1 MVLLESLQ
9 IMMDWLLDLL
19 RYDPQ
24 APLLFVDL
32 FFWGFFAV
40 ALLGLAFLQR
50 KMAMRNVYL
59 FAISLFFYYKVSG
72 LFLLLLVFSTVSDYL
87 IGHAMHRT
95 DTTWKRKMWLFA
107 SVFVNL
113 GLLFYFKYAYFL
125 ADFFSDAFGLLWE
138 PKPYMAI
145 WSNATFGSDFVE
157 TAIILP
163 VGISFYTF
171 QCLSY
176 TIDLY
181 RKKIKPVNRV
191 LDFGFFV
198 SFFPQLVAGPIVRA
212 SEFLPQLYKET
223 KLTKAAFGLGL
234 FWILNGLIKKMVL
247 ADYVASNFADR
258 VFAQPTLYS
267 GLECIMALF
276 AYSLQV
282 YADFSGYTDVAIGV
296 AMLMGF
302 TLTKNF
308 NSPYKATSVSD
319 YWRRWH
325 ISLSS
330 WLRDYLYI
338 PLGGNREG
346 SLATYVLIFLAAV
359 VLSIMSDT
367 WLVPVGMALLLVTV
381 YALARWVT
389 AFRQWL
395 NTNINIMLTMLLGGW
410 WHGASWNFVTWG
422 GLNGLGLVGYKLWKQ
437 IRPWTPQ
444 SNVFARVWAIAITL
458 TFITFTRAWF
468 RAPGWDEA
476 ISILTR
482 SWTAFDASLTGDILH
497 GFWKP
502 LAVMLVGYLIHW
514 IPETM
519 KHSYRQR
526 FAHAPW
532 YVQWSLA
539 FGAMLFVFQSMSAGS
554 QPFIY
559 FQF

>member
-1 MVLLESLQ
+1 MSEMLN
-9 IMMDWLLDLL
+9 DLVAWFSF
-19 RYDPQ
+19 DAQ
-24 APLLFVDL
+24 APLNFTEIG
-32 FFWGFFAV
+32 FWGFFAAV
-40 ALLGLAFLQR
+40 LLGLSMVKKR
-50 KMAMRNVYL
+50 IAMRNIYL
-59 FAISLFFYYKVSG
+59 FVISLFFYYKISHM
-72 LFLLLLVFSTVSDYL
+72 FFLLLVFSTVSDYL
-87 IGHAMHRT
+87 IGWALFKSTT
-95 DTTWKRKMWLFA
+95 DWKRRSWVAL
-107 SVFVNL
+107 SVVVNL
-113 GLLFYFKYAYFL
+113 SVLFYFKYSYFIAEFL
-125 ADFFSDAFGLLWE
+125 YDAFQLTWDPE
-138 PKPYMAI
+138 PYLALF
-145 WSNATFGSDFVE
+145 SNEHLGTDFVE
-157 TAIILP
+157 DRIILP

-176 TIDLY
+176 IIDIY
-181 RKKIKPVNRV
+181 RRQIEPVRRIA
-191 LDFGFFV
+191 DFGFFV

-212 SEFLPQLYKET
+212 SEFVPQLYKNVT
-223 KLTKAAFGLGL
+223 VNRVTFGMGL
-234 FWILNGLIKKMVL
+234 FWILNGLLKKMVL

-267 GLECIMALF
+267 GLECILALF

-296 AMLMGF
+296 AMIMGF

-346 SLATYVLIFLAAV
+346 SIATYVLIFGAAL
-359 VLSIMSDT
+359 VLSIMAET
-367 WLVPVGMALLLVTV
+367 WWVPMSLGLGLIMFYL
-381 YALARWVT
+381 LARWVP
-389 AFRQWL
+389 AFRNWL

-422 GLNGLGLVGYKLWKQ
+422 GLNGIGIVVYKLWKR
-437 IRPWTPQ
+437 IRPYNPYT
-444 SNVFARVWAIAITL
+444 NRVARVWTIFITL

-468 RAPGWDEA
+468 RAPGWEEA
-476 ISILTR
+476 ITILER
-482 SWTAFDASLTGDILH
+482 SYTAFDASLTLEILQ

-502 LAVMLVGYLIHW
+502 FLVMLIGYLIHW
-514 IPETM
+514 IPENV
-519 KHSYRQR
+519 KVRYRSG
-526 FAHAPW
+526 FAKAPVL
-532 YVQWSLA
+532 VQWAIA
-539 FGAMLFVFQSMSAGS
+539 FGVMLLVYQSLTADS

>member
-1 MVLLESLQ
+1 
-9 IMMDWLLDLL
+9 MMDWLLDLL

-50 KMAMRNVYL
+50 KMAMRNAYL

-422 GLNGLGLVGYKLWKQ
+422 GLNGLGSLGTSCGSKSGLGHLKAM
-437 IRPWTPQ
+437 
-444 SNVFARVWAIAITL
+444 SL
-458 TFITFTRAWF
+458 
-468 RAPGWDEA
+468 PGCGRLP
-476 ISILTR
+476 S
-482 SWTAFDASLTGDILH
+482 
-497 GFWKP
+497 P
-502 LAVMLVGYLIHW
+502 
-514 IPETM
+514 
-519 KHSYRQR
+519 
-526 FAHAPW
+526 
-532 YVQWSLA
+532 
-539 FGAMLFVFQSMSAGS
+539 
-554 QPFIY
+554 
-559 FQF
+559 